1 MEGGNFYKQIK
12 PMGEKSPFKT
22 HTMNTPEQLLKE
34 CLESLSNL
42 SKERLLEETEQLL
55 LSLTERSNTP
65 LRDLTRLK
73 DYYNK
78 K

>member
-1 MEGGNFYKQIK
+1 
-12 PMGEKSPFKT
+12 
-22 HTMNTPEQLLKE
+22 MNTQEQLLKE
-34 CLESLSNL
+34 CLESLSKL

-55 LSLTERSNTP
+55 LSLIEKSNTP
-65 LRDLTRLK
+65 LRNLTRLK